1 MRLLKFKLL
10 TATILAGALLLQG
23 CGWHLRGSQALPPE
37 LQSLHLQTA
46 SDNSKFAR
54 SLKRSLKAM
63 DVSLA
68 DAATG
73 APYTL
78 SVSDISK
85 SRRTISTTGSAKVA
99 EYALTSTLTYSV
111 NNQEGEQL
119 VPPTQLSTKK
129 TYLYDR
135 NNALGAFEEENLL
148 REEMQ
153 RDLVQQLIRRYR
165 AIRPS
170 VTTATAPAEAE

>member
-1 MRLLKFKLL
+1 MPPLNLKSL
-10 TATILAGALLLQG
+10 TVGILAGALFLQG
-23 CGWHLRGSQALPPE
+23 CGWHLRGAQALPPE

-46 SDNSKFAR
+46 SDTSKFAR
-54 SLKRSLKAM
+54 ALKRSLTAM
-63 DVSLA
+63 DVTLT
-68 DAATG
+68 DATTG
-73 APYTL
+73 APHTL
-78 SVSDISK
+78 KVSNISK

-99 EYALTSTLTYSV
+99 EYALTSTLTYSI

-129 TYLYDR
+129 TYLYDS
-135 NNALGAFEEENLL
+135 NNALSAFEEENLL

-165 AIRPS
+165 AIRP
-170 VTTATAPAEAE
+170 VITTVETE